1 MVKIFCYFLFFGSL
15 WSFFEENLLLE
26 ELEGMCSYYVI
37 DLCLQLIDKMLEKF
51 FLGDLLCII
60 FFMIVMEVDENN
72 GLGFLEVM

>member
-51 FLGDLLCII
+51 FLGDLLCVI